1 MVEVEAELL
10 VKKGLLPE
18 NLPPVFTSDELWTA
32 LWPKSTTYQV
42 TAKAV
47 GEGAHYNASK
57 RGGQRRVF
65 HIPHPVYIKEQG
77 IFYKTHWADIQKLFD
92 KAPGSLSK
100 PSFEE
105 DEVRHVRITPHS
117 QLPKERLKA
126 FSRFKYVLVADV
138 SRFYELVYT
147 HTLPWAIN
155 GKDAAKAD
163 SDWKS
168 KAVFGNRL
176 DFLIRQAQS
185 RQTQGIP
192 VGPDSS
198 DIAGEIVLS
207 AVDKE
212 FIRRSKPT
220 DVVYRRHVDDYW
232 VGGHTIE
239 ECERHLALLRL
250 TLRQYQ
256 LDINEAKTKI
266 VLTRTILGD
275 TWPKEFEK
283 EIAKTLGYST
293 SDFDVLAVLAKVVD
307 FAAANNDDGI
317 IRHIMRVIDRKE
329 LWAPNWSLLQHFIA
343 QCSVQFPHSFDYAAR
358 VVAWR
363 LRVDRSQVDTELWW
377 DIAKNTIK
385 LNTPLGRDAEVC
397 WGLYLAKE
405 LNKNIT
411 KAISDPI
418 IDSCNGLVLAFLAH
432 FKQHKV
438 ATDPKI
444 YDRVRKAVDGE
455 PFAGR
460 FWPLALELAYLKQ
473 ADTAWA
479 SSETLEVLRSL
490 HKHKASIIDWSASP
504 KVFVETDFEGEY
516 PDYAIEDYGLDYD
529 NDDEDEDDLDDED
542 KPGEFPTARPPSW
555 PPKGFNPFNRPKPPA
570 QPEPLSDSEIDK
582 LLDGKE

>member
-1 MVEVEAELL
+1 M
-10 VKKGLLPE
+10 
-18 NLPPVFTSDELWTA
+18 
-32 LWPKSTTYQV
+32 
-42 TAKAV
+42 
-47 GEGAHYNASK
+47 
-57 RGGQRRVF
+57 
-65 HIPHPVYIKEQG
+65 
-77 IFYKTHWADIQKLFD
+77 
-92 KAPGSLSK
+92 
-100 PSFEE
+100 
-105 DEVRHVRITPHS
+105 RHVRITPHS

-155 GKDAAKAD
+155 GKDAAKAEP
-163 SDWKS
+163 DWKS
-168 KAVFGNRL
+168 KTVFGNRL

-212 FIRRSKPT
+212 FIQRSKPA
-220 DVVYRRHVDDYW
+220 VVYRRHVDDYW
-232 VGGHTIE
+232 IGGHTIE

-266 VLTRTILGD
+266 VLTRTVLGD

-283 EIAKTLGYST
+283 EIAKTLGYGT
-293 SDFDVLAVLAKVVD
+293 SDSDVLAVLAKVVD
-307 FAAANNDDGI
+307 FAATNNDDGI
-317 IRHIMRVIDRKE
+317 IRHIIRVIDRKE
-329 LWAPNWSLLQHFIA
+329 LWASNWSLLQHFIA

-363 LRVDRSQVDTELWW
+363 LRVDRSAVDTELWW

-385 LNTPLGRDAEVC
+385 LNTPLGRDSEVC
-397 WGLYLAKE
+397 WSLYLAGE
-405 LNKNIT
+405 LNKHVT

-432 FKQHKV
+432 FKQHKL

-444 YDRVRKAVDGE
+444 YDRLKKAVDGE

-460 FWPLALELAYLKQ
+460 FWPLALELAFLKQ

-479 SSETLEVLRSL
+479 STDTLEILRSL
-490 HKHKASIIDWSASP
+490 HKNRVSIIHWRASP
-504 KVFVETDFEGEY
+504 KVFVEADFEGEY

-529 NDDEDEDDLDDED
+529 NDDEDEDGIDGEDEPD
-542 KPGEFPTARPPSW
+542 EPPTARFPSRLLT
-555 PPKGFNPFNRPKPPA
+555 GSSSLDRLRSTAQQERPSGSKTDKS
-570 QPEPLSDSEIDK
+570 LDEI
-582 LLDGKE
+582 